1 MNDINTFETSQ
12 RQFTKQR
19 IRHWNAVSSSKCDP
33 QRPGRYYQKLLIH
46 YYRHH
51 IPEGLRI
58 LELGCGSGDLLS
70 ALQPRLGV
78 GLDFSGD
85 MVSIGK
91 ENHPELHLIQAD
103 AHGLPLQGTFD
114 VIILSDLVNDIWDVQ
129 AVLSS
134 LHPLCHKGT
143 RLVVNLFSN
152 LWRLPLKIIQLA
164 GRGAD
169 VLEQNWLTLDDTRN
183 LLSLAGFEIIS
194 RRAEILFPIKVPY
207 LSAVLN
213 RYLSQMVPFNW
224 FCLTNFF
231 VARSQRPGLEDRRGK
246 DYPSVSVI
254 VAARNEAGNI
264 EAIIERIPKMGSHT
278 EIVFVEGFSHDRTFE
293 TIEEKIPQYPAKDI
307 KLFKQIGE
315 GKGSAVRLGFDKAAG
330 DILMILDADMT
341 VPPEDLPRFYD
352 LLAANKCEFVNG
364 VRLVYPM
371 EDQAMRFLNM
381 LGNRFFSMV
390 FTWLLGQPIR
400 DTLCGTK
407 VLFKEDYRKIADNRS
422 YFGDFDPFGDFDLLF
437 GAAKLNFKIRE
448 IPIRYRSR
456 TYGDT
461 NIDRWRHGWLLIRM
475 VIFAAR
481 RIKFI

>member
-1 MNDINTFETSQ
+1 MNDTNTFRSSQ
-12 RQFTKQR
+12 AQFTVRR

-33 QRPGRYYQKLLIH
+33 QRPGRYYQELLVR

-58 LELGCGSGDLLS
+58 LELGCGGGDLLA
-70 ALQPRLGV
+70 ALQPRFGV
-78 GLDFSGD
+78 GVDFSGE
-85 MVSIGK
+85 MLKIGHAH
-91 ENHPELHLIQAD
+91 HPELQLIQAD
-103 AHGLPLQGTFD
+103 VHALPLKGTFD
-114 VIILSDLVNDIWDVQ
+114 VIILSDLVNDLYDVQ

-134 LHPLCHKGT
+134 LHSYCHKGT
-143 RLVVNLFSN
+143 RLVCNLFSN
-152 LWRLPLKIIQLA
+152 LWRLPLKGVQLA
-164 GRGAD
+164 GWGAD
-169 VLEQNWLTLDDTRN
+169 VLVQNWLTLDDFRN
-183 LLSLAGFEIIS
+183 LMSLADFEIVS
-194 RRAEILFPIKVPY
+194 RRAEILLPVKVPF
-207 LSAVLN
+207 LSAALN
-213 RYLSQMVPFNW
+213 RYLSQIAPLSW

-231 VARSQRPGLEDRRGK
+231 VARSRRPESRPKPQEDL
-246 DYPSVSVI
+246 PSVSVI
-254 VAARNEAGNI
+254 VPARNEAGNI
-264 EAIIERIPKMGSHT
+264 ASIIERLPDMGSHT
-278 EIVFVEGFSHDRTFE
+278 EIVFVEGFSRDRTYE
-293 TIEEKIPQYPAKDI
+293 TIQEQIQHFPSRDI
-307 KLFKQIGE
+307 KLFKQVGE
-315 GKGSAVRLGFDKAAG
+315 GKGSAVRLGFDEAKG

-352 LLAANKCEFVNG
+352 LLAADKCEFVNG

-381 LGNRFFSMV
+381 LGNRFFSMA

-407 VLFKEDYRKIADNRS
+407 VLFKEDYRSIARNRG

-475 VIFAAR
+475 VVFAAR